1 MSDNVYIIGAGIHP
15 FGRTEERSGREQ
27 GVFAVR
33 EALADAG
40 LEWADLECAYG
51 GSAAAGNADIMVNEL
66 GLTSLPF
73 INVSNGCATGGSAVA
88 SAQQA
93 VASGM
98 YDLALAVGF
107 DKHPRGA
114 FNAKPSDYGLPEWYG
129 QTGMMLTTQFFAL
142 KIQRYM
148 QLHGISR
155 TTLGRVAE
163 KAFRNGAVT
172 PHAWRRSEIDL
183 ETIMNAPMIND
194 PLTKFMFCSPAEGG
208 VALILASE
216 QKARELGALAPGK
229 SVKIANVAF
238 RTRPPDSF
246 EVFQAGVSIK
256 DGGKPTVLAS
266 KAAFEGAGIGPDD
279 IEVAQLQDTES
290 GAEIMHMA
298 ENGFCADGDQE
309 EWLANGWSER
319 GGKLPINTDGG
330 CLACGEPIGA
340 SGLRQVYENVEQLR
354 GRAGERQVAGRDGT
368 GPKTGYSHVYGA
380 PGLSAVAI
388 LER

>member
-1 MSDNVYIIGAGIHP
+1 MSENVYIIGAGIHP
-15 FGRTEERSGREQ
+15 FGRTEGRSGREQ

-33 EALADAG
+33 EALSDAG
-40 LEWADLECAYG
+40 LDWPDIECAYG

-73 INVSNGCATGGSAVA
+73 TNVANGCATGGSALA
-88 SAQQA
+88 SAQMA

-114 FNAKPSDYGLPEWYG
+114 FNAKPKDYGLPEWYG

-155 TTLGRVAE
+155 ETLGRVA
-163 KAFRNGAVT
+163 
-172 PHAWRRSEIDL
+172 PHAWRRSPIDL
-183 ETIMNAPMIND
+183 DTIMNAPMIND
-194 PLTKFMFCSPAEGG
+194 PLTKYMFCSPSEGG

-216 QKARELGALAPGK
+216 KKMKELGADGVRIANI
-229 SVKIANVAF
+229 SVK
-238 RTRPPDSF
+238 TRPPDSF

-266 KAAFEGAGIGPDD
+266 QAAFEKAGVAPEDVD
-279 IEVAQLQDTES
+279 VAQLQDTES

-298 ENGFCADGDQE
+298 ENGFCKDGEQE
-309 EWLANGWSER
+309 EWLANGWSEI
-319 GGKLPINTDGG
+319 GGKLPVNTDGG

-340 SGLRQVYENVEQLR
+340 SGLRQIYENAQQLR
-354 GRAGERQVAGRDGT
+354 NRAGERQVPGT
-368 GPKTGYSHVYGA
+368 PKIGYSHVYGA

>member
-1 MSDNVYIIGAGIHP
+1 MSENVYIIGAGIHP
-15 FGRTEERSGREQ
+15 FGRTEGRSGREQ

-40 LEWADLECAYG
+40 LDWPDIECAYG
-51 GSAAAGNADIMVNEL
+51 GSAAAGSADIMVNEL

-73 INVSNGCATGGSAVA
+73 TNVANGCATGGSALA
-88 SAQQA
+88 SAQMA

-114 FNAKPSDYGLPEWYG
+114 FNAKPKDYGLPEWYG

-163 KAFRNGAVT
+163 KAFRNGTIT
-172 PHAWRRSEIDL
+172 PHAWRRSPIDL

-194 PLTKFMFCSPAEGG
+194 PLTKYMFCSPSEGG

-216 QKARELGALAPGK
+216 KKMKELGADGVRIANI
-229 SVKIANVAF
+229 SVK
-238 RTRPPDSF
+238 TRPPDSF

-256 DGGKPTVLAS
+256 EGGKPTVLAAQ
-266 KAAFEGAGIGPDD
+266 AAFEKSGISPDD
-279 IEVAQLQDTES
+279 VDVAQLQDTES

-298 ENGFCADGDQE
+298 ENGFCNDGEQE
-309 EWLANGWSER
+309 EWLAEGWSEI
-319 GGKLPINTDGG
+319 GGRLPINTDGG
-330 CLACGEPIGA
+330 CIACGEPIGA
-340 SGLRQVYENVEQLR
+340 SGLRQIYENAQQLR
-354 GRAGERQVAGRDGT
+354 GRAGERQVPGT
-368 GPKTGYSHVYGA
+368 PKIGYSHVYGA

>member
-1 MSDNVYIIGAGIHP
+1 MSENVYIIGAGIHP

-27 GVFAVR
+27 GVYAVR
-33 EALADAG
+33 EAMADAG
-40 LEWADLECAYG
+40 LEWSDIECAYG

-73 INVSNGCATGGSAVA
+73 TNVANGCATGGSALVA
-88 SAQQA
+88 AQQA
-93 VASGM
+93 IASGM

-148 QLHGISR
+148 QLYGISR
-155 TTLGRVAE
+155 EALGRVAE
-163 KAFRNGAVT
+163 KAFRNGAKT

-194 PLTKFMFCSPAEGG
+194 PLTKLMFCAPAEGG

-216 QKARELGALAPGK
+216 KKAKELGALGPGK
-229 SVKIANVAF
+229 STKIASIAV

-246 EVFQAGVSIK
+246 EVFQPGVSIK
-256 DGGKPTVLAS
+256 EGGKPTMLAS
-266 KAAFEGAGIGPDD
+266 KAAFEGAGIGPQD
-279 IEVAQLQDTES
+279 IDVAQLQDTES

-298 ENGFCADGDQE
+298 ENGFCQDGEQE
-309 EWLANGWSER
+309 EWLANGWSDI

-354 GRAGERQVAGRDGT
+354 GRAGERQVPNA
-368 GPKTGYSHVYGA
+368 PKIGYSHVYGA